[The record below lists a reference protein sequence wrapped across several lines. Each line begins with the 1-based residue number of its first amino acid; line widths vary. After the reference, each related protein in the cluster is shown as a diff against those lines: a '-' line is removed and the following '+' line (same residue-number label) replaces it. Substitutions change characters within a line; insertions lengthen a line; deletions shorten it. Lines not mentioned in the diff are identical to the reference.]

1 VQTISQLVTLT
12 IPQPGLVRLLVSCVF
27 LADYLVQ
34 ILGALDGAC
43 LAVELSTKAF
53 TAKFAPL
60 IVD

>member
-53 TAKFAPL
+53 
-60 IVD
+60 DR